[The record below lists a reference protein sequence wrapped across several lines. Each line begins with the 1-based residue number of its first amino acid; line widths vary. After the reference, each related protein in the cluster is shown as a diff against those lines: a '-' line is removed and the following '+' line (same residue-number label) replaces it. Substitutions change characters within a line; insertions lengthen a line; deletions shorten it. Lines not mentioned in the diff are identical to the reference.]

1 MEVQRFICHALTA
14 CLLALP
20 ALAQSTDQPTAVLT
34 ATKHTSRYATSASR
48 DKHGRIAR
56 SAKAKREFRAGYPCP
71 ATGKVKG
78 ACPGYVIDH
87 VMPLKRGGADRPE
100 NMQWQTK
107 EAARAKDRTE

>member
-56 SAKAKREFRAGYPCP
+56 SAKAKREFRAGYPL
-71 ATGKVKG
+71 
-78 ACPGYVIDH
+78 PG
-87 VMPLKRGGADRPE
+87 DR
-100 NMQWQTK
+100 QGQGSVSWL
-107 EAARAKDRTE
+107 RH